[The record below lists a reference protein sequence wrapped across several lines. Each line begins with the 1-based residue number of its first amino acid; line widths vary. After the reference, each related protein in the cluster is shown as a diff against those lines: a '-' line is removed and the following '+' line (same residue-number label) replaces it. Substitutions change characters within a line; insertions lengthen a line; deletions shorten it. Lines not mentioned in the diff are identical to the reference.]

1 MTAYLTEIDKQQ
13 REERKETIRA
23 MWLACCTQQE
33 ISDQVNLSQPQLVE
47 YIKEVSV
54 LDKRPNPIKLNA
66 TYQDESWQPP
76 IYDIWQAS
84 VGV

>member
-23 MWLACCTQQE
+23 MWLACHTQDE
-33 ISDQVNLSQPQLVE
+33 IAEAVGVDQKTVTNMAKEIGNLEAL
-47 YIKEVSV
+47 
-54 LDKRPNPIKLNA
+54 PNFLKLTA
-66 TYQDESWQPP
+66 TYSDADWQPP